1 MFQDR
6 DETTEAI
13 RSGVARLCMEF
24 PGEYWRELDA
34 KSAYPKAFVDA
45 LTEQG
50 YLASLIPEVYGG
62 AGLDLATACVILETI
77 HRSGGNAG
85 AAHAQMYTM
94 GTLLRHGSEAQ
105 KQRYLPG
112 IAEGSLR
119 LQAFGVTEPTS
130 GTDTTRIKTTAVRE
144 GDYYRINGQK
154 IWTSRAEYSDLMILL
169 ARTTPR
175 SDCAKPSDGMSV
187 FIVDMRENVG
197 KSITINKIDTMINHA
212 TTAVFFDDLMVPA
225 DNLIGQEGKGFRY
238 ILGGMNAERILIAS
252 ECIGDARFF
261 VDRASNYAKER
272 EVFGRPI
279 GQNQGIQFPL
289 AQAHMQ
295 TEAAMLMVER
305 AATLYDQGQ
314 ARGSEANMA
323 KYLAAEASWFAA
335 DTAMQTFGGFAFA
348 AEYDI
353 ERKFREARLYRTAP
367 ISSNLIFSHVAI
379 HDLGLPKSF

>member
-13 RSGVARLCMEF
+13 RSGVARLCMDF
-24 PGEYWRELDA
+24 PGEYWRDLDA
-34 KSAYPKAFVDA
+34 KRAYPKAFVDA

-62 AGLDLATACVILETI
+62 AGLDLASACVILETI

-105 KQRYLPG
+105 KQQYLPG
-112 IAEGSLR
+112 IADGNLR
-119 LQAFGVTEPTS
+119 LQAFGVTEPSS

-144 GDYYRINGQK
+144 GDFFRINGQK

-187 FIVDMRENVG
+187 FIVDMRENLG
-197 KSITINKIDTMINHA
+197 KSITINKIDTMINHS

-261 VDRASNYAKER
+261 VDRASAYARER

-305 AATLYDQGQ
+305 AASLYDQGQ
-314 ARGSEANMA
+314 VRGSEANMA

-367 ISSNLIFSHVAI
+367 ISTNLIFSHVAT

>member
-6 DETTEAI
+6 DETTEAV

-24 PGEYWRELDA
+24 PGEYWRALDE
-34 KSAYPKAFVDA
+34 KRAYPKAFVDA

-119 LQAFGVTEPTS
+119 LQAFGVTEPSS

-144 GDYYRINGQK
+144 GDFYRINGQK

-187 FIVDMRENVG
+187 FIVDMRENLG
-197 KSITINKIDTMINHA
+197 KSITINKIDTMINHS
-212 TTAVFFDDLMVPA
+212 TTAVFFDDLMVSA

-261 VDRASNYAKER
+261 VDRATTYARER

-305 AATLYDQGQ
+305 AASLYDQGQ
-314 ARGSEANMA
+314 VRGSEANMA

-367 ISSNLIFSHVAI
+367 ISTNLIFSHVAT